1 MITITGR
8 LIGMTKPLFADWL
21 IAVESYLD
29 GNDDWTVRELIE
41 MIIRE
46 EFDAFERA
54 PYERDFL
61 RAVNAD
67 RITIATTA
75 FKDTDSKE
83 TDSKETDTGD
93 PNLDDLEIAEPI
105 TLATGSPRQ
114 DVDVESAI
122 ENTWRAFDEE
132 IFIFLLDE
140 DEKFDLDESIHVRA
154 DSRVTIVR
162 VVPLGS

>member
-8 LIGMTKPLFADWL
+8 LIGMTKPLFADWS

-67 RITIATTA
+67 RVTIASTDS
-75 FKDTDSKE
+75 KDTDA
-83 TDSKETDTGD
+83 GD
-93 PNLDDLEIAEPI
+93 PILDDLEIAEPVV
-105 TLATGSPRQ
+105 LAAGSPGQ

-122 ENTWRAFDEE
+122 ENTWRAFAEE
-132 IFIFLLDE
+132 IFLILLDE
-140 DEKFDLDESIHVRA
+140 DEKFDLDESIQVRA
-154 DSRVTIVR
+154 DSRLTIVR
-162 VVPLGS
+162 VVPLVN